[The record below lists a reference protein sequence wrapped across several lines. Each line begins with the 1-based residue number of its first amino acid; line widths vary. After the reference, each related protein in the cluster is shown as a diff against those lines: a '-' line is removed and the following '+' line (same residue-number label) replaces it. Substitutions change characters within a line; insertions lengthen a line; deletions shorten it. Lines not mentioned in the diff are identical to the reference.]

1 MKFVEEHPKEAVKD
15 LQNSLRSFCG
25 KNMRNIYV
33 ITKQEPGCERYYV
46 TDPLIFYECLLTFVR
61 LSY

>member
-1 MKFVEEHPKEAVKD
+1 
-15 LQNSLRSFCG
+15 
-25 KNMRNIYV
+25 MRNIYV